1 MRKSTLNFTQKS
13 FNHPKGLMRISIRLF
28 LGFSLVAFAGSCNKD
43 FYPIGEV
50 LLQDQTLVSKSEKF
64 EVFTYQE
71 RLEKVQ
77 ANNIPLVQLGRIEHP
92 VFGIAEASFISQ
104 LTLPG
109 TATFGDY
116 TQELEDQEDPDQRS
130 IIPENETVTA
140 VYLEIPFFTNQNDKD
155 NDGVI
160 DSLDADPDD
169 PQSNSDGD
177 ELTDIIET
185 QAGLNPLSSDSD
197 GDGILDHN
205 DDDNETYEQENAVY
219 EVDSLYGNRQ
229 ASFDLKVYESTYFLN
244 ALDPAKNFESTKI
257 YYSTDDYFEKGFYR
271 ETLFD
276 DRINLNL
283 EELRFNFKED
293 DPDTEDIDE
302 TTRVETRLSPR
313 IRVALDPSFFQKQLL
328 DREGSPS
335 LESNAAFQEAMRGI
349 IVRTDN
355 FSEDLYMLLDIQN
368 AVVNVE
374 YEFDDYNTNGTVD
387 EIADDTIDKVQRV
400 FTLGLTGI
408 RINTLKNGAFNPT
421 IQERINKSDQ
431 NIPTD
436 KLYIQSGKYH
446 GKIRLFSNENQDDAE
461 VLNRLKDENWLISTA
476 KLEFYLDPDQGANSA
491 ELAAQRLYLYRYDT
505 GSPLLD
511 YFGDNSISE
520 FGKNSSKGIFG
531 GLLEYDE
538 SNQPYKYTFT
548 LTDHISNIIR
558 NDSLNFDL
566 GLVVSANIDD
576 NSIVEGF
583 KSIEETPLK
592 YPRAAILNPLGSI
605 LVGSHP
611 SESTNDKKVVLEIT
625 YAEY

>member
-1 MRKSTLNFTQKS
+1 M
-13 FNHPKGLMRISIRLF
+13 
-28 LGFSLVAFAGSCNKD
+28 
-43 FYPIGEV
+43 
-50 LLQDQTLVSKSEKF
+50 
-64 EVFTYQE
+64 
-71 RLEKVQ
+71 
-77 ANNIPLVQLGRIEHP
+77 
-92 VFGIAEASFISQ
+92 
-104 LTLPG
+104 
-109 TATFGDY
+109 
-116 TQELEDQEDPDQRS
+116 
-130 IIPENETVTA
+130 
-140 VYLEIPFFTNQNDKD
+140 
-155 NDGVI
+155 
-160 DSLDADPDD
+160 
-169 PQSNSDGD
+169 
-177 ELTDIIET
+177 
-185 QAGLNPLSSDSD
+185 
-197 GDGILDHN
+197 
-205 DDDNETYEQENAVY
+205 
-219 EVDSLYGNRQ
+219 
-229 ASFDLKVYESTYFLN
+229 
-244 ALDPAKNFESTKI
+244 
-257 YYSTDDYFEKGFYR
+257 
-271 ETLFD
+271 
-276 DRINLNL
+276 
-283 EELRFNFKED
+283 
-293 DPDTEDIDE
+293 
-302 TTRVETRLSPR
+302 
-313 IRVALDPSFFQKQLL
+313 

>member
-1 MRKSTLNFTQKS
+1 MRKFISNFILKS
-13 FNHPKGLMRISIRLF
+13 FNHPEGLMRISIRLF
-28 LGFSLVAFAGSCNKD
+28 LGFSLVVFAGSCNKD

-64 EVFTYQE
+64 EVFTFQE

-611 SESTNDKKVVLEIT
+611 SENTNDKKVVLEIT